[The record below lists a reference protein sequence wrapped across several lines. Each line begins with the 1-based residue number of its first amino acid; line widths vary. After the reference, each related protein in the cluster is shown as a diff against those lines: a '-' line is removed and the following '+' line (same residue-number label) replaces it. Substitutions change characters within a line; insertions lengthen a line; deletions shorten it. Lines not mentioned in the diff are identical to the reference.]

1 MTDTIEPGGYPEPRP
16 MAPKTGRPT
25 LLNEPKMEAIVDF
38 LERGNTFTSTARAV
52 GINPVTLTQWVK
64 RGRELSTL
72 NRELDEQERMFVDFS
87 MAVEKARAMA
97 EIRALEK
104 IRQAGDSSWQAA
116 AWYLERANPQEWGL
130 VRRTEVTGA
139 DGGAIQVDVEAVN
152 RKLEALIAN
161 VVDAESE
168 DPPGLPSGSD
178 ERPSGAPG
186 RAATPEPEESD
197 APGVDEG

>member
-1 MTDTIEPGGYPEPRP
+1 MDNPPVTDEPTYPEPTP
-16 MAPKTGRPT
+16 MAHRKGRPT
-25 LLNEPKMEAIVDF
+25 LLNESKMGAIVDF
-38 LERGNTFTSTARAV
+38 LERGNTFTATAKAV
-52 GINPVTLTQWVK
+52 SINPVTLAQWIK
-64 RGRELSTL
+64 RGRELSML

-152 RKLEALIAN
+152 RRLEALIAN
-161 VVDAESE
+161 VVDAEVV
-168 DPPGLPSGSD
+168 DVTPGLEDGGLVGPVGD
-178 ERPSGAPG
+178 
-186 RAATPEPEESD
+186 ATPEPVES
-197 APGVDEG
+197 APPGVDGA

>member
-1 MTDTIEPGGYPEPRP
+1 MTEELSYPEPTP
-16 MAPKTGRPT
+16 MAHKKGRPT
-25 LLNEPKMEAIVDF
+25 LLNESKMTAIVDF
-38 LERGNTFTSTARAV
+38 LERGNTFTATAKAV
-52 GINPVTLTQWVK
+52 GINPVTLAQWIK
-64 RGRELSTL
+64 RGRELSML
-72 NRELDEQERMFVDFS
+72 NRELNEQEQMFVDFS

-139 DGGAIQVDVEAVN
+139 DGGAIQVDVDAVN

-161 VVDAESE
+161 VVDAEAVDS
-168 DPPGLPSGSD
+168 
-178 ERPSGAPG
+178 
-186 RAATPEPEESD
+186 TPELTDKGLNGPVGD
-197 APGVDEG
+197 AGTKSAAIDTPGVDEA